1 MLINFVVFAYSVC
14 MRARA
19 RVCVYISD
27 GKFHMLP
34 TGELI
39 INNLEYND
47 RFPSYRCR
55 TMHRLTRQVVAS
67 SSAKV
72 RVTGML
78 SVHCS
83 HTHTNTGTN
92 KVNIQY
98 RIQCQMISSIHSR
111 RNKYLIK

>member
-1 MLINFVVFAYSVC
+1 MCNQN
-14 MRARA
+14 
-19 RVCVYISD
+19 VYISD

-72 RVTGML
+72 RVTGM
-78 SVHCS
+78 
-83 HTHTNTGTN
+83 
-92 KVNIQY
+92 Y
-98 RIQCQMISSIHSR
+98 
-111 RNKYLIK
+111 